1 MKEQILH
8 NYSLKENE
16 GFTAIKELVE
26 RELCDKYLLNDI
38 SDLDKVNQEW
48 LNEKNIDLRENHK
61 LMLRVEN
68 NLKTILRTLNI
79 KAELIQFPVNVRVLL
94 AERNK
99 QYRELDFNVDTLH
112 CDHWSGAPEDSKN
125 IYLYLRKSEKS
136 PELLH
141 FNYGEED
148 KQVIENYRGAYKEA
162 PRIRYQVH
170 ESRSFAGLMQLFD
183 CTVPHMIRRNSEG
196 CTISIDF
203 RIRNRTSV
211 YDDDLQKNMDDW
223 VKNKMTSLGVY
234 WINSERICSS
244 MKEKI
249 ESERKEMESY
259 EWRYKQYRE
268 EYINKFYAT
277 SRHPDKDRE
286 D

>member
-1 MKEQILH
+1 MKEQNLH
-8 NYSLKENE
+8 NYSLKANQE
-16 GFTAIKELVE
+16 FKAIKELVE
-26 RELCDKYLLNDI
+26 QELCNKYLLSDI

-48 LNEKNIDLRENHK
+48 LNEKNIDLRENNK
-61 LMLRVEN
+61 LMLKIEN
-68 NLKTILRTLNI
+68 KIKAILRTLNI
-79 KAELIQFPVNVRVLL
+79 KAELIQYPVNVRLLL
-94 AERNK
+94 AERNR

-141 FNYGEED
+141 FEYDRGD
-148 KQVIENYRGAYKEA
+148 KHVIENYRGAYKEA
-162 PRIRYQVH
+162 PRVKYGVI
-170 ESRSFAGLMQLFD
+170 ESKSFTGLMQLFD

-211 YDDDLQKNMDDW
+211 YNNDLQKTIEQW
-223 VKNKMTSLGVY
+223 TKTKMTSLGVY
-234 WINSERICSS
+234 WINSPRMCTS
-244 MKEKI
+244 MEEKI
-249 ESERKEMESY
+249 ESEREEMRIY
-259 EWRYKQYRE
+259 EQTYREYRE